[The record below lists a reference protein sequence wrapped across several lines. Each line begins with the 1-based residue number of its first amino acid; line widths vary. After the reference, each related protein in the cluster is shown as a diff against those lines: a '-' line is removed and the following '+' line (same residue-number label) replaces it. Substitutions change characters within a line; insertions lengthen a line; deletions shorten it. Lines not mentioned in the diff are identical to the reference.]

1 MQRRTFLASAAATA
15 ATASFPSLAL
25 ARSEYPSRSITWIV
39 PFTPGGITDHVS
51 RMVGKLLTERL
62 HQPVVVENRGGAGG
76 TLGTVAAAR
85 ANPDG
90 YTILYGTQGTMAAN
104 PSLYSSLRYDPLTDF
119 IPVHGMFATPNV
131 VVVNG
136 SSPFHNLNELV
147 AYAKEHPAKLN
158 LASAGIGTG
167 SHLAGEVFQ
176 QAADIRFTHVPYK
189 GSGPALND
197 MLAGM
202 VDILFDYQV
211 SSSVHI
217 KSGALRALAVTSKDR
232 LTELPEVTS
241 LYEAGFPN
249 AVSTSW
255 SGVFVP
261 AGTPGDVANLL
272 AATVE
277 DVLKTQEIQ
286 AYCDEFGSQ
295 ALHGMSLD
303 KFTAFIKDETIR
315 WRDVITYAGVKLD

>member
-1 MQRRTFLASAAATA
+1 MQRRTFLASVAATA
-15 ATASFPSLAL
+15 AASAFPVLGYANTQ
-25 ARSEYPSRSITWIV
+25 YPSRSIMWIV

-62 HQPVVVENRGGAGG
+62 KQPIVVENRGGAGG
-76 TLGTVAAAR
+76 TLGTIAAAR

-104 PSLYSSLRYDPLTDF
+104 PSLYTTLRYDPLKDF

-136 SSPFHNLNELV
+136 KSPFHTLDEFI
-147 AYAKEHPAKLN
+147 AYAKEHPGELN
-158 LASAGIGTG
+158 MASAGVGTG

-176 QAADIRFTHVPYK
+176 QAAGIQLTHVPYK

-197 MLAGM
+197 MLGGM

-211 SSSVHI
+211 SSATHI
-217 KSGALRALAVTSKDR
+217 ASGALRALAVTSKSR
-232 LTELPEVTS
+232 LTRLPDIPS
-241 LYEAGFPN
+241 LYEAGYPN

-255 SGVFVP
+255 SGVFLP
-261 AGTPGDVANLL
+261 AGSPQEIVDLL
-272 AATVE
+272 AETVA
-277 DVLKTQEIQ
+277 DVLTTSEIKS
-286 AYCDEFGSQ
+286 YCEEFGSQ
-295 ALHGMSLD
+295 ALQGMSKE
-303 KFTAFIKDETIR
+303 KFSEFIAQETTR
-315 WRDVITYAGVKLD
+315 WRDVIAYAGVKLD